1 ALGEGA
7 VFTAN
12 TFALCA
18 RRTSDWGLGGSFL
31 TNIFDKFHKLGPEN
45 RPKTRLL
52 VLAIVALPPFV
63 LAYSGLVGFVNA
75 LYFAGA

>member
-1 ALGEGA
+1 ML
-7 VFTAN
+7 
-12 TFALCA
+12 
-18 RRTSDWGLGGSFL
+18 TSYWGLGGSFL

-63 LAYSGLVGFVNA
+63 LAYSGLVARQRVVLRRGLQRGDSLDHADPDAA
-75 LYFAGA
+75 LGA